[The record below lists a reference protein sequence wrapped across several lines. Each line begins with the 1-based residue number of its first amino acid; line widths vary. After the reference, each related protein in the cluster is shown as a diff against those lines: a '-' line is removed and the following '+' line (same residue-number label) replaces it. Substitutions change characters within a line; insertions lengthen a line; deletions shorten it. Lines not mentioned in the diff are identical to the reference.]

1 MDRYGRPLSPAG
13 RRGAQPGRSS
23 TGTLVYP
30 SPFDNYYGPTRSS
43 REFAAAAGPR
53 TSADRVL
60 QPRAVPRYRP
70 ESPPSRQSRDDY
82 VVRPRRMTLDP
93 DAAEIRRP
101 LSTIGASSDNRSS
114 RPVITTSDRPSS
126 PLAKPSRTRP
136 EEPYYL
142 QPASSNHREHRRNYT
157 VGSTDSSRA
166 ITGGRDDRDRRD
178 RGGYR
183 SSGIGNGRSGYN
195 LNQPLTRQVDD
206 RDRGGYEYT
215 DRREQMYRDTEP
227 RPRPRRD
234 SYTGGARERP
244 LSMTGLED
252 YLPRAERPPKE
263 AGPPVSMR
271 GFDALGRSGS
281 LRQGPNSRD
290 FDVSSDF
297 SRDDYERRKAHVP
310 RVALHQ
316 GAGEAYVP
324 SRDDE
329 SVYDD
334 PRDRKPRKTVFEDEV
349 VDNKPREAYSNQHD
363 SARRPKPAAD
373 IAKSEHRPKERY
385 PGDYEVNGE
394 DRSRRPHD
402 KGAHRD
408 GREDDREKRRRED
421 ATRDV
426 RADVPTRDRREE
438 PPRERRDDGHRER
451 RDEYPREK
459 APHSDQGLNNGLMLG
474 GAAAA
479 TGLATEAG
487 RSHHRHKDPRDE
499 RDARH
504 NTVRDN
510 DRDRYPAVRDQ
521 AQNTSASTV
530 GREESEEERHERR
543 RRRRERKEREDKEA
557 REFEERERRRVADEA
572 AIPRDPPAREAMAR
586 TPDLRDAAVPR
597 EGFARDPGRDQERR
611 RDVEELAPPRD
622 NAVREQRSYE
632 RPSNDSRPTAVE
644 APKPQPHSHHRH
656 HSRNHSYDSYSD
668 SDSSLSSASSRHPRN
683 VVRVVTPT
691 SDRTPSLPPAPKSI
705 LRQPREKFPEDP
717 APVREGVAPLKDAGK
732 KGIPPNAR
740 WTKIDRKLVN
750 PEALEAGNERYE
762 ERVDYVIVLRV
773 LTKEEIE
780 QYAAKTQE
788 LRASRAAA
796 PTPLQLPPP
805 PPQQQQQ
812 AATGTGK
819 VGRPEQG
826 GVPEWG

>member
-1 MDRYGRPLSPAG
+1 MDRYGRPLSPTG

-30 SPFDNYYGPTRSS
+30 SPFDNFYGPTRAS
-43 REFAAAAGPR
+43 REFSTTAGPR

-82 VVRPRRMTLDP
+82 LVRPRRMTLEP
-93 DAAEIRRP
+93 EAAEIRRP
-101 LSTIGASSDNRSS
+101 LSTIGPASDNRSP
-114 RPVITTSDRPSS
+114 RPIITTSDRPSS
-126 PLAKPSRTRP
+126 PLAKPGRPRP

-142 QPASSNHREHRRNYT
+142 QPASSNRREHRRNYT

-166 ITGGRDDRDRRD
+166 ITGARDDRDRRE

-183 SSGIGNGRSGYN
+183 SSGIGGGRSGYN
-195 LNQPLTRQVDD
+195 LNQPLTRQSDD

-215 DRREQMYRDTEP
+215 DRREQVYRDTEP

-234 SYTGGARERP
+234 SHTGAARERP

-252 YLPRAERPPKE
+252 YLPRAERPARE

-281 LRQGPNSRD
+281 LRQGQNSQD
-290 FDVSSDF
+290 LDASSDF
-297 SRDDYERRKAHVP
+297 SRNDYERRKAHVP
-310 RVALHQ
+310 RIALHQ
-316 GAGEAYVP
+316 GAGDAYVP
-324 SRDDE
+324 VRDDE
-329 SVYDD
+329 SVYDE
-334 PRDRKPRKTVFEDEV
+334 PRDRRPRKTVFEDEV
-349 VDNKPREAYSNQHD
+349 VDSKPREAYSTQHD
-363 SARRPKPAAD
+363 PARRPKPAVD
-373 IAKSEHRPKERY
+373 NEKPDSRPKDRY
-385 PGDYEVNGE
+385 PEDYAAHGD
-394 DRSRRPHD
+394 DRSRKHYD
-402 KGAHRD
+402 KGGYRD
-408 GREDDREKRRRED
+408 VQEHERETRRRED

-426 RADVPTRDRREE
+426 RADISSRARRDEVPK
-438 PPRERRDDGHRER
+438 ERRDDGYRER
-451 RDEYPREK
+451 RDEVPREK
-459 APHSDQGLNNGLMLG
+459 PAHSDQGLSNGLMLG
-474 GAAAA
+474 GAAAT
-479 TGLATEAG
+479 TGLAAEAA
-487 RSHHRHKDPRDE
+487 RSHHRHRDPRDE

-504 NTVRDN
+504 DTVREL
-510 DRDRYPAVRDQ
+510 DRDRFTAVRDP
-521 AQNTSASTV
+521 AESTSADTV
-530 GREESEEERHERR
+530 SREESEEERRERR
-543 RRRRERKEREDKEA
+543 RRRRERKEREDREA
-557 REFEERERRRVADEA
+557 RHAEDRERRRVADEKA
-572 AIPRDPPAREAMAR
+572 LPRDPPAREAISR
-586 TPDLRDAAVPR
+586 TPDPR
-597 EGFARDPGRDQERR
+597 ETVAPRENYPREPAHREPERR
-611 RDVEELAPPRD
+611 RDTEELVPPRD

-632 RPSNDSRPTAVE
+632 RQSNDGRAAAE
-644 APKPQPHSHHRH
+644 APKPRTRGHHRH
-656 HSRNHSYDSYSD
+656 HSRKHDYDSYSD
-668 SDSSLSSASSRHPRN
+668 SDSSLSEDSSRRPRN
-683 VVRVVTPT
+683 VRVVTPT
-691 SDRTPSLPPAPKSI
+691 EERAPSQPPAPKSI
-705 LRQPREKFPEDP
+705 LRAPREKFPEDP

-788 LRASRAAA
+788 LRAQRAAA
-796 PTPLQLPPP
+796 PQALQLPPP
-805 PPQQQQQ
+805 PP
-812 AATGTGK
+812 AGK

>member
-1 MDRYGRPLSPAG
+1 MDRYGRPLSPGA
-13 RRGAQPGRSS
+13 RRGTQPGRSS

-43 REFAAAAGPR
+43 REFMTAAGPR
-53 TSADRVL
+53 ISADRVL

-82 VVRPRRMTLDP
+82 VVRPRRTTLEP
-93 DAAEIRRP
+93 DVAEVRRP
-101 LSTIGASSDNRSS
+101 LSTIGPSSDNRSS

-126 PLAKPSRTRP
+126 PPSKPGRVRP
-136 EEPYYL
+136 DEPYYL
-142 QPASSNHREHRRNYT
+142 QPASSNRREHRRNYT

-166 ITGGRDDRDRRD
+166 ITGTRDDWDRRD

-183 SSGIGNGRSGYN
+183 SSGIGGGRTGYN
-195 LNQPLTRQVDD
+195 LNQPLTRQSDD

-234 SYTGGARERP
+234 SYTGAARERP

-252 YLPRAERPPKE
+252 YLPRAERPARE
-263 AGPPVSMR
+263 AGPPVTMR
-271 GFDALGRSGS
+271 GFDALGRTGS

-290 FDVSSDF
+290 LDASSDF
-297 SRDDYERRKAHVP
+297 SRDDYERRKAHIP

-316 GAGEAYVP
+316 GAGDAYVP

-334 PRDRKPRKTVFEDEV
+334 PRDRRPRKTIFEDEI
-349 VDNKPREAYSNQHD
+349 VDSKSREAYSTQHD
-363 SARRPKPAAD
+363 PARRPKPVVDSGNPDA
-373 IAKSEHRPKERY
+373 RPKDRY
-385 PGDYEVNGE
+385 PEDYDANVE
-394 DRSRRPHD
+394 DRSRRHRD
-402 KGAHRD
+402 KGGHRD
-408 GREDDREKRRRED
+408 TREDDREKRRRED

-426 RADVPTRDRREE
+426 RADGPPRDRRDEAPRE
-438 PPRERRDDGHRER
+438 KRNDGYRERRDDL
-451 RDEYPREK
+451 PREK
-459 APHSDQGLNNGLMLG
+459 PPHSDQGLNNGLMLG

-479 TGLATEAG
+479 TGLATEAA
-487 RSHHRHKDPRDE
+487 RSHHRHKDPRDDRE
-499 RDARH
+499 ARH
-504 NTVRDN
+504 DPVREP
-510 DRDRYPAVRDQ
+510 DRDRLHPVAES
-521 AQNTSASTV
+521 TSASTV
-530 GREESEEERHERR
+530 SRDESEEERRERR

-557 REFEERERRRVADEA
+557 RELDECERRRVADEPA
-572 AIPRDPPAREAMAR
+572 LPRDPPAREAMTR
-586 TPDLRDAAVPR
+586 TPDLREAVPPREGYPREPVPR
-597 EGFARDPGRDQERR
+597 EPERR
-611 RDVEELAPPRD
+611 RDLEELAPPRD
-622 NAVREQRSYE
+622 NVVREQRSYE
-632 RPSNDSRPTAVE
+632 RHSNDGRTVAVE
-644 APKPQPHSHHRH
+644 STKPQTQGHHRH
-656 HSRNHSYDSYSD
+656 HSSKQDYDSYSD
-668 SDSSLSSASSRHPRN
+668 SDSSISDVSSRRPRT
-683 VVRVVTPT
+683 VRVVTPT
-691 SDRTPSLPPAPKSI
+691 EERAPSQPPAPKSI
-705 LRQPREKFPEDP
+705 LRPPREKFPEDP

-788 LRASRAAA
+788 LRAQRATA
-796 PTPLQLPPP
+796 PPPLQLPPP
-805 PPQQQQQ
+805 PPP
-812 AATGTGK
+812 GK